1 MTNPLMAA
9 TIASAADAL
18 GGARTFLTR
27 AGLQASDDEGRWT
40 PLTGGVSSNLWRVD
54 LPGRTLCVKGALAQ
68 LRVAD
73 DWHAPIDRNAVE
85 YAWLQFAKA
94 YRPDNIP
101 QVYTQDEAAGFFAME
116 FLAPEDHPVW
126 KTQLLAGDVDPA
138 FAADVGELLGSLHA
152 ESTRHA
158 GLATAFATDTNF
170 AALRLDPFF
179 RVTGRRN
186 PPVADVLEALAVRTA
201 RTKVALVHGDVSP
214 KNLLVGPRGPV
225 LLDAECAW
233 FGDPAFDLAFCVCHL
248 LLKMIAVPDRS
259 AALLES
265 SRALIDA
272 HTAQVDWEDQTGLSV
287 RVATLLPALLLAR
300 VDGASP
306 VEYLTQPTQKSFVR
320 IISVDMLQHPVA
332 SPLDV
337 VEDWHA
343 KCLVA
348 GRAVPVE
355 SGFAPPSPASPFRGQ

>member
-1 MTNPLMAA
+1 MTSQPPTATSTDPL
-9 TIASAADAL
+9 DQ
-18 GGARTFLTR
+18 ARGFLTR
-27 AGLQASDDEGRWT
+27 AGLQSADDDGRWT

-54 LPGRTLCVKGALAQ
+54 LPGRTICVKGALAQ

-101 QVYTQDEAAGFFAME
+101 QVYAQDEGAGFFAME
-116 FLAPEDHPVW
+116 FLPPENHPVW
-126 KTQLLAGDVDPA
+126 KAQLLAGHVDPA
-138 FAADVGELLGSLHA
+138 FATQVGQLLGALHA
-152 ESTRHA
+152 ESTRQP
-158 GLATAFATDTNF
+158 GLATRFATDANF
-170 AALRLDPFF
+170 AALRLNPFF

-186 PPVADVLEALAVRTA
+186 PALAGLLEALAVRTA

-214 KNLLVGPRGPV
+214 KNLLVGTAGPV

-248 LLKMIAVPDRS
+248 LLKMLVVPKQS
-259 AALLES
+259 GALLES

-272 HTAQVDWEDQTGLSV
+272 HGEQVEWEDQAGLNI

-306 VEYLTQPTQKSFVR
+306 VEYLTDPGQQAFVR
-320 IISVDMLQHPVA
+320 TTASDMLRDPA
-332 SPLDV
+332 PSPLDV
-337 VEDWHA
+337 VENWYSRERDWA
-343 KCLVA
+343 VRGLRPALVRA
-348 GRAVPVE
+348 GE
-355 SGFAPPSPASPFRGQ
+355 